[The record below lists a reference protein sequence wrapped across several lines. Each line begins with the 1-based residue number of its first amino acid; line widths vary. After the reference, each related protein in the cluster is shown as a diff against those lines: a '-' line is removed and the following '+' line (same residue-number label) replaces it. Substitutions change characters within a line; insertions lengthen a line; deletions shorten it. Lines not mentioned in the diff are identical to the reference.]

1 MAKSATFGVLHL
13 GTSFGVGYAIS
24 GSVVVAGAITL
35 VEPAV
40 NTVVHYFFDR
50 WWHARHD
57 ASAARAD
64 ARSTCPA
71 TPGAAASASRN
82 PRTRSA

>member
-24 GSVVVAGAITL
+24 GSVAVAGAITL

-57 ASAARAD
+57 ASAMR
-64 ARSTCPA
+64 
-71 TPGAAASASRN
+71 GASVESPHAAPSSV
-82 PRTRSA
+82 